1 MFNFFKRKS
10 KQETAPI
17 GPDFSDVDSAQ
28 KAEGL
33 FRAGQLEK
41 LFLLPLAFG
50 GEDVPQNVLY
60 VPIGVAGAK
69 DGIDENVI
77 GPLAQEGK
85 ISQYKAEP
93 EYQGSSFIPI
103 AVKITAWEPGQFT
116 TTINIW
122 GEALSRGQNTN
133 R

>member
-1 MFNFFKRKS
+1 MFGFFKRKP
-10 KQETAPI
+10 KQQAAPN
-17 GPDFSDVDSAQ
+17 GPDFSEVDSAQ

-41 LFLLPLAFG
+41 LFLMPLAFG

-60 VPIGVAGAK
+60 VPIGVAGVK

-85 ISQYKAEP
+85 ISQYKAEA
-93 EYQGSSFIPI
+93 EYQGNSFIPI
-103 AVKITAWEPGQFT
+103 AVKITAWEPSQFT

-122 GEALSRGQNTN
+122 GEALSRDENTSS
-133 R
+133 